1 MNSEKNKRTCTRS
14 REEMTTLLAV
24 ARSEA
29 PADYRIDNVRI
40 LDLINGG
47 EFPGPVV
54 ISGNAIAGV
63 GTVYKDAPA
72 HQVIDGKNAVV
83 VPGFI
88 DAHLHIESGMMT
100 PVTFES
106 ATLPLGVTTIVCD
119 PHEIVNVMGEEGI
132 EWFLRCAEQA
142 QQNQFVQVSSCVP
155 ALPGSD
161 VNGADFPLT
170 EMLKYKDHSHV
181 LGLAEMMN
189 FPAVIAGEAET
200 LDKLDAF
207 RDMTLDGHCPMVTG
221 KDLNGYIAGGIENC
235 HESHRYEEGLEKL
248 ALGMALMIREGSAA
262 RNLDALAPLITAMSS
277 PQCLL
282 CTDDRNPWEIIHE
295 GHMNALVYRL
305 INQHQIP
312 VHIAYRVA
320 SWSAARH
327 FGLKNLGLVAPGKQA
342 DLVLLRDEK
351 TVDIQAVMCG
361 GRWVDKA
368 ALLRERKAKQA
379 ASRPPMQNTV
389 RRQAVTAQSLAFVPV
404 AGHEY
409 RAISVIPNELITC
422 ERRVSWD
429 GHRYDC
435 DNICSLAVIE
445 RYGRQTPPAT
455 ALLHNFGLT
464 RGALASTVSH
474 DSHNIV
480 VAGIDPMDMAL
491 AVNQLIAGGGGMCV
505 VADGR
510 VLSHAT
516 LPIAGLMSDKTA
528 DEIAAEIE
536 SLKAA
541 CRDCGVMLDEP
552 FIQMAFL
559 SLPVIPTLKLTSLGL
574 YDVNKFVFTHSELTA

>member
-1 MNSEKNKRTCTRS
+1 MNSEKNKHTRTPDRDA
-14 REEMTTLLAV
+14 MTKLLAV
-24 ARSEA
+24 ARSEE

-40 LDLINGG
+40 LDLVNGG

-54 ISGNAIAGV
+54 ISGTSVAGV
-63 GTVYKDAPA
+63 GAIYKDAPA

-88 DAHLHIESGMMT
+88 DAHLHIESSMMT

-132 EWFLRCAEQA
+132 EWFLRCAQTA

-170 EMLKYKDHSHV
+170 DMMKYKDHSHV

-189 FPAVIAGEAET
+189 FPAVIAGESDT

-262 RNLDALAPLITAMSS
+262 RNLDALAPLITPMSS

-305 INQHQIP
+305 INQHHIP
-312 VHIAYRVA
+312 VHVAYRVS

-327 FGLKNLGLVAPGKQA
+327 FGLKNLGLVAPGKRA
-342 DLVLLRDEK
+342 DLILLRDEK

-361 GRWVDKA
+361 GQWVDESE
-368 ALLRERKAKQA
+368 LLRSREAKQM
-379 ASRPPMQNTV
+379 ASRPPLQNTI
-389 RRQAVTAQSLAFVPV
+389 RRRAVTAQSLAFVP
-404 AGHEY
+404 
-409 RAISVIPNELITC
+409 
-422 ERRVSWD
+422 
-429 GHRYDC
+429 
-435 DNICSLAVIE
+435 
-445 RYGRQTPPAT
+445 
-455 ALLHNFGLT
+455 
-464 RGALASTVSH
+464 
-474 DSHNIV
+474 
-480 VAGIDPMDMAL
+480 AGIDPEDMAL
-491 AVNQLIAGGGGMCV
+491 AVNQLITGGGGMCV
-505 VADGR
+505 VANGQI
-510 VLSHAT
+510 LSHAA

-528 DEIAAEIE
+528 VEIAAEIE
-536 SLKAA
+536 LLKAA

-574 YDVNKFVFTHSELTA
+574 YDVNKFVFTHSELAV

>member
-389 RRQAVTAQSLAFVPV
+389 CRQAVTAQSLAFVPV

-422 ERRVSWD
+422 EQRVSWD

>member
-1 MNSEKNKRTCTRS
+1 MNSEKNKHTCTRS

-63 GTVYKDAPA
+63 GAVYKDAPA

-88 DAHLHIESGMMT
+88 DAHLHIESSMMT

-161 VNGADFPLT
+161 VNGADFPLA
-170 EMLKYKDHSHV
+170 EMLKYKDHPHV
-181 LGLAEMMN
+181 PGLAEMMN

-207 RDMTLDGHCPMVTG
+207 RGMTLDGHCPMVTG

-327 FGLKNLGLVAPGKQA
+327 YGLKNLGLVAPGKQA

-351 TVDIQAVMCG
+351 AVDIQAVMCG
-361 GRWVDKA
+361 GRWVDKT
-368 ALLRERKAKQA
+368 ALLREREAKQA
-379 ASRPPMQNTV
+379 ASRPPVQNTV
-389 RRQAVTAQSLAFVPV
+389 RRQAVTAQSLAFVPEP
-404 AGHEY
+404 GREY
-409 RAISVIPNELITC
+409 RAISVIPNELITG
-422 ERRVSWD
+422 EQRVSWD
-429 GHRYDC
+429 GRRYDC

-510 VLSHAT
+510 VLSHAA

-528 DEIAAEIE
+528 EEIAAEIE

-541 CRDCGVMLDEP
+541 CRDCGVMLNEP

>member
-189 FPAVIAGEAET
+189 FPAVITGEAET

-422 ERRVSWD
+422 EQRVSWD